1 MHRVSREYGSR
12 RSGLIG
18 RSLGVVFLALTITA
32 CAGASNQEIASFA
45 QSGVTFSGQIP
56 RVYDFAFQQAVERD
70 NTDLLRNRER
80 LRKLQ
85 LTGPQLTAAKT
96 GLEQQYDA
104 NLQEFEQ
111 RLESFRIMKEHASTL
126 GAYFVSLNALASGA
140 SSEAAG
146 NAANGLVT
154 KLGGLAPQVKTIS
167 FGGAPVADL
176 VGPLAKLAVASF
188 TNARLQEHLKT
199 HAGTVQEAV
208 ALQRTMFE
216 LLLEIERDRE
226 KIPADVGIKQSLLNL
241 DKDLPPDWARQRQQS
256 FTFQLQPNPISVALS
271 AAKELESNFN
281 QLVEGGQGALASLER
296 SIVFVETVVTIYE
309 ANRQGASQ

>member
-1 MHRVSREYGSR
+1 MHRFSHEIGSR
-12 RSGLIG
+12 RSKSIG
-18 RSLGVVFLALTITA
+18 RYLGIVFVALTITA

-70 NTDLLRNRER
+70 TADILKSRER

-85 LTGPQLTAAKT
+85 LSGPQLAAAKT
-96 GLEQQYDA
+96 GLGQQYDN
-104 NLQEFEQ
+104 NLQAFEQ
-111 RLESFRIMKEHASTL
+111 RLDSFRTMKEHASTL
-126 GAYFVSLNALASGA
+126 GAYFVALNALASGA

-146 NAANGLVT
+146 NAANGLVN
-154 KLGGLAPQVKTIS
+154 KLGGLAPEVKTIS
-167 FGGAPVADL
+167 FGGAPVATL

-188 TNARLQEHLKT
+188 TNARLQEHLNT
-199 HAGTVQEAV
+199 HAGTVQEAI

-226 KIPADVGIKQSLLNL
+226 KIPADVGVKQSLLNL

-256 FTFQLQPNPISVALS
+256 FTFKLQPSPISVALS
-271 AAKELESNFN
+271 AAKELESNFD

-296 SIVFVETVVTIYE
+296 SIVFVETVVTIFE